1 MNGWVS
7 LLFTIMG
14 GVALFMK
21 GKTEQKGG
29 DFSVIKNNSENAP
42 SESVQEDVDM
52 TVTTGESSTSVPSD
66 VTISDVINDPSLLNT
81 LKLTDPE
88 KYDQLTTYIWRSLD
102 YLKQYVRDTKAT
114 TGEYVAPFASKEE
127 EVLRLLQEGFST
139 EYVGRSLTGQYWV
152 EIFTKKD
159 DNIGWRGDEKVGI
172 IIYEVLMNFPEQGMV
187 RVRDYMLADEEFP
200 DYDRYISQLN
210 NKYITL

>member
-14 GVALFMK
+14 GVVLFMK

-52 TVTTGESSTSVPSD
+52 TVTPGESSTSVHD

-114 TGEYVAPFASKEE
+114 TGEYVAPFSSKEE

>member
-52 TVTTGESSTSVPSD
+52 TVTPGESSTSVPSD
-66 VTISDVINDPSLLNT
+66 VTISDVINDPSLLNK

-88 KYDQLTTYIWRSLD
+88 KYDQLTTHIWRSLD